1 MVQPQGKEQEVT
13 FPLSRQ
19 GLEQIALALLAG
31 AVVFGVLTLLRW
43 RRKDAYRRS
52 AISAGILAGLAAV
65 ALVVGYTVAPNIP
78 TPPVPLT
85 ARFQQNPT
93 ADTPDTVAKGKTLY
107 QANCAVCHG
116 IAGKGDGPAAFTL
129 VPRPVNLQLH
139 VPQHAP
145 GETLYW
151 ISTGIP
157 GTAMPAWQDVDPATG
172 KPRLSEDD
180 RWSIIRYLQA
190 LARGE
195 NP

>member
-1 MVQPQGKEQEVT
+1 VT
-13 FPLSRQ
+13 FPVSRQ
-19 GLEQIALALLAG
+19 GLEQIALAL
-31 AVVFGVLTLLRW
+31 VVGVVLFGILGVLRW
-43 RRKDAYRRS
+43 RRNDEYRRFG
-52 AISAGILAGLAAV
+52 ISAGILAGLAAL
-65 ALVVGYTVAPNIP
+65 ALIVGYTISPNIP

-85 ARFQQNPT
+85 ARFLSNP
-93 ADTPDTVAKGKTLY
+93 TPDTPATIARGKALY
-107 QANCAVCHG
+107 QVNCVVCHG
-116 IAGKGDGPAAFTL
+116 ALGKGDGPAAFTL

-145 GETLYW
+145 GELVYW
-151 ISTGIP
+151 ISNGIP

-172 KPRLSEDD
+172 KPRLSEED